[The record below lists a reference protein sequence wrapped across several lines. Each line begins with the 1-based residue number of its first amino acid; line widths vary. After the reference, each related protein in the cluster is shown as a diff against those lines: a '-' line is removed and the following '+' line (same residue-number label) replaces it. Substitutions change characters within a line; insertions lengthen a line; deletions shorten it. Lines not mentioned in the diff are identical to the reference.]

1 MATPSCRPALAVL
14 LSTVAGPRRC
24 MDASRAVRG
33 QLRWVQWGGAAPL
46 GARAFSGSP
55 TRQLAASGGDGGGR
69 EDKPS
74 WWQRGPFKKPS
85 PEQQKAKEEKHEI
98 LMERLRRST
107 FYDAKQAPDEKVGGA
122 SFL

>member
-1 MATPSCRPALAVL
+1 MILIKPL
-14 LSTVAGPRRC
+14 G
-24 MDASRAVRG
+24 
-33 QLRWVQWGGAAPL
+33 LRLYLCFSFSSDDEGLEIKICKRGAAPL

-55 TRQLAASGGDGGGR
+55 TRQLAASGGDGGGS